1 MNGGLGK
8 KWFMLGRFL
17 KDFRKPLTYEIQN
30 PDRMHNP
37 KLEEYYLLF
46 KEEDMQKQKGGTK
59 TFELDEKGIPV
70 VPSYID
76 VAEKGFH
83 YYPITIGQYA
93 LAVFH
98 TYLSTQSKK
107 DLDRFLKLANWFYEN
122 RTEDEKRGTFWLTH
136 TKKPEYGVTEPWV
149 SAFSQSRAISVLLR
163 AYQLTGKETYKEC
176 AINALRIYDIA
187 NFDGGVKALH
197 NGNVLYEEY
206 TADFNVMVLD
216 GAFFSMYGLF
226 DLQRVIPE
234 NDYVKK
240 LIKQGIDGLV
250 ALLPEYDLG
259 YWIRYSLT
267 DSTVYPRV
275 DPATRGYFYLTLTQ
289 LKTFYALTGRSEFE
303 DYYNK
308 FSAYNTIGNIFKM
321 YRMKY
326 QALKQLN
333 RV

>member
-1 MNGGLGK
+1 MNSGLGK
-8 KWFMLGRFL
+8 KWFMLNRFL
-17 KDFRKPLTYEIQN
+17 RDYRKPLTYEIQETS
-30 PDRMHNP
+30 RMQNP

-46 KEEDMQKQKGGTK
+46 LEADMQKQKGGSK
-59 TFELDEKGIPV
+59 TFEFDEHGIPV

-76 VAEKGFH
+76 VVEKGFH

-98 TYLSTQSKK
+98 TYLSTESKK
-107 DLDRFLKLANWFYEN
+107 DLDRFLNLANWFYEN
-122 RTEDEKRGTFWLTH
+122 RIEGDKRGFYWLTN
-136 TKKPEYGVTEPWV
+136 TKKPEYGVNRPWV
-149 SAFSQSRAISVLLR
+149 SAFSQSRSISVLLR
-163 AYQLTGKETYKEC
+163 AFQLTGKEDYRDC
-176 AINALRIYDIA
+176 AINALTIYDIP
-187 NFDGGVKALH
+187 NSEGGVKALH

-216 GAFFSMYGLF
+216 GAFFSMLGLF

-267 DSTVYPRV
+267 DSPNYPQD
-275 DPATRGYFYLTLTQ
+275 DPATRGYFYLTLTL
-289 LKTFYALTGRSEFE
+289 LKAFHYLTGRTEFE
-303 DYYNK
+303 DYCKKYSEYDT
-308 FSAYNTIGNIFKM
+308 FWNISKM
-321 YRMKY
+321 YRTKY
-326 QALKQLN
+326 RALKKLD